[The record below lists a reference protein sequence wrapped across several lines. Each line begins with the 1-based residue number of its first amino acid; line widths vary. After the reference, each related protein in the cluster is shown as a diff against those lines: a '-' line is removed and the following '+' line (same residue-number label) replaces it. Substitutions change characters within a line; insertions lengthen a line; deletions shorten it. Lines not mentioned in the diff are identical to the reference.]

1 VKQILLAIAIVS
13 AFALPA
19 AAQAPRTPQMS
30 ILSDTLVI
38 QADGTYEADPDLA
51 TLIFDVTSQDKD
63 MKDAYAKASQS
74 MQRIVALAN
83 QNGLKKEDVSTGV
96 LTLTP
101 SWQRDRKNNAK
112 SYTVSGQI
120 TLKVHDFSLIGPL
133 LDGAVQEGIVDFR
146 SLTYSLQDEE
156 SAKQKAIAQA
166 THRANER
173 AAAALEQVGQK
184 VGALRYVNLDVT
196 QLIGVASFQTSP
208 QTTDSEVLGGIR
220 GRSPFE
226 HDKEAAAPQ
235 PPAILVP
242 VQPGK
247 ISVTATVQCAFEIK

>member
-1 VKQILLAIAIVS
+1 
-13 AFALPA
+13 
-19 AAQAPRTPQMS
+19 MS
-30 ILSDTLVI
+30 ILADTLVI

-51 TLIFDVTSQDKD
+51 TLVFDVTSQDKD
-63 MKDAYAKASQS
+63 MKVAYSKATQS

-101 SWQRDRKNNAK
+101 SWQKDRKNNAK
-112 SYTVSGQI
+112 SYTVSGEI

-156 SAKQKAIAQA
+156 SAKEHAVADAMRHAEGRA
-166 THRANER
+166 T
-173 AAAALEQVGQK
+173 AALAQNGEKLGS
-184 VGALRYVNLDVT
+184 ARYVNLDVT
-196 QLIGVASFQTSP
+196 QLIGVAAIQPAPTSA
-208 QTTDSEVLGGIR
+208 EEIGVLNGNL
-220 GRSPFE
+220 FK
-226 HDKEAAAPQ
+226 DKNLAGAPPPL
-235 PPAILVP
+235 PPAIMVP
-242 VQPGK
+242 VEPGK

>member
-1 VKQILLAIAIVS
+1 MKQILLAIAIVS

-19 AAQAPRTPQMS
+19 AAQAPRTPQMN
-30 ILSDTLVI
+30 ILADTLVI
-38 QADGTYEADPDLA
+38 QADGTYEADPNLA

-63 MKDAYAKASQS
+63 MKSVYAKASQS

-83 QNGLKKEDVSTGV
+83 QNGLKNEDVSTGV

-156 SAKQKAIAQA
+156 SAKE
-166 THRANER
+166 RAVAEAMRHAEGR
-173 AAAALEQVGQK
+173 AAAALAQNGEKLGP
-184 VGALRYVNLDVT
+184 ARYVNLNVT
-196 QLIGVASFQTSP
+196 QLIRVAQVQSLPLGEVENESFI
-208 QTTDSEVLGGIR
+208 EG
-220 GRSPFE
+220 FWAK
-226 HDKEAAAPQ
+226 DKAAAPAPPP
-235 PPAILVP
+235 PPATMVP

>member
-1 VKQILLAIAIVS
+1 MKHILIAIAIAC
-13 AFALPA
+13 AFALPG
-19 AAQAPRTPQMS
+19 AAQATRSPQMS
-30 ILSDTLVI
+30 ILADTLVI

-51 TLIFDVTSQDKD
+51 TLVFDVTSQDKD
-63 MKDAYAKASQS
+63 MKDAYSKATQS

-156 SAKQKAIAQA
+156 SAKEHAVADAMRHAEGRA
-166 THRANER
+166 T
-173 AAAALEQVGQK
+173 AALAQNGEKLGP
-184 VGALRYVNLDVT
+184 ARYVNLDVT
-196 QLIGVASFQTSP
+196 QLIGVAQVQSLPLAGARNESIM
-208 QTTDSEVLGGIR
+208 EGLWVK
-220 GRSPFE
+220 
-226 HDKEAAAPQ
+226 DKAAPAPP
-235 PPAILVP
+235 PPASMVP
-242 VQPGK
+242 VEPGK